1 MTAADAAIRRSV
13 LAVPASSSKMLSK
26 ARGLAAD
33 EVFLDLEDAVAPSVK
48 ESARAAVVGA
58 LGASDWSGQRRVVR
72 VNDWTTPW
80 TVDDVVTVVKGAGAH
95 VDAVLLPK
103 VTSAAHVSALDL
115 MLSQLEAGCGL
126 PAGAIGIQAQ
136 IENAAGLTA
145 INEIASAST
154 RLRSLVL
161 GPADMMAS
169 LGMRS
174 LAVGEQPQGYVRGD
188 AHHHV
193 LMTILVAARTY
204 GLQAI
209 DGPYLKIDDTAGFRA
224 VAEASAALGYDGK
237 WVVHPSQIGVA
248 NEVFSPRQADY
259 DDAEELLD
267 AYAHAATAEGG
278 ERGAVRFRGEMIDE
292 ASRKMA
298 EVIAG
303 KGRAA
308 GMSRSPSPADRT

>member
-1 MTAADAAIRRSV
+1 MPASYTAIRRSV
-13 LAVPASSSKMLSK
+13 LAVPASSPKMLTK
-26 ARGLAAD
+26 ARGLPAD

-48 ESARAAVVGA
+48 EAARASVIAA
-58 LGASDWSGQRRVVR
+58 LGAADWSGQQRVVR

-95 VDAVLLPK
+95 LDSILLPK
-103 VTSAAHVSALDL
+103 VTSAAQVIALDL
-115 MLSQLEAGCGL
+115 MLGQLESGCGL
-126 PAGAIGIQAQ
+126 PAGKIGIQAQ
-136 IENAAGLTA
+136 IENAAGLTS
-145 INEIASAST
+145 INEIASASP

-174 LAVGEQPQGYVRGD
+174 LAVGEQPQGYPKGD

-193 LMTILVAARTY
+193 LMTILVAARTH

-209 DGPYLKIDDTAGFRA
+209 DGPYLKIDDAAGFRT
-224 VAEASAALGYDGK
+224 VAESSAALGYDGK
-237 WVVHPSQIGVA
+237 WVVHPSQIDVA
-248 NEVFSPRQADY
+248 NEVFRPRQADY

-308 GMSRSPSPADRT
+308 GMSRSPSPVDV